1 MKKNNFT
8 LIKFLVFVVIIA
20 FFYNPLSFGEITE
33 SQKKVIKSQII
44 LVHEGMISLDSLYN
58 KTKIFDKTGIF
69 GIGKSEMSKKEFKS
83 FFDKQSIHY
92 GY

>member
-8 LIKFLVFVVIIA
+8 LIEFLVFVVIIA
-20 FFYNPLSFGEITE
+20 FFYKPLSFGEITK

-58 KTKIFDKTGIF
+58 KT
-69 GIGKSEMSKKEFKS
+69 
-83 FFDKQSIHY
+83 
-92 GY
+92 

>member
-1 MKKNNFT
+1 
-8 LIKFLVFVVIIA
+8 
-20 FFYNPLSFGEITE
+20 
-33 SQKKVIKSQII
+33 
-44 LVHEGMISLDSLYN
+44 MISLDSLYN

>member
-8 LIKFLVFVVIIA
+8 LIKFPIFVVIIA
-20 FFYNPLSFGEITE
+20 FFYKPLSFGEITE

>member
-1 MKKNNFT
+1 MDCLSK
-8 LIKFLVFVVIIA
+8 KFLNS
-20 FFYNPLSFGEITE
+20 FFD
-33 SQKKVIKSQII
+33 
-44 LVHEGMISLDSLYN
+44 ISDSLYN

>member
-1 MKKNNFT
+1 MFKKPTFNQ
-8 LIKFLVFVVIIA
+8 LLHK
-20 FFYNPLSFGEITE
+20 ITE

>member
-44 LVHEGMISLDSLYN
+44 LVHEGMISLENRILPY
-58 KTKIFDKTGIF
+58 F
-69 GIGKSEMSKKEFKS
+69 IG
-83 FFDKQSIHY
+83 
-92 GY
+92 